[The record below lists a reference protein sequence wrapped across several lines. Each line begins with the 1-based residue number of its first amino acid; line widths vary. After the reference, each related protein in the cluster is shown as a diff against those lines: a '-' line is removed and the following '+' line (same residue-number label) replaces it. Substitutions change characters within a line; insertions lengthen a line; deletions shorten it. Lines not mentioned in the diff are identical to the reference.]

1 MLSGSSA
8 HQTTRANAEWILWQ
22 MLLNVNSH
30 PSVLRIRTM
39 WMVTLKQHAYLS
51 LPLSLLWPSSWQTST
66 TLLPLKD
73 CPFFFCPCLPP
84 ASAKYI
90 LDRSRQA
97 HSTCAPTYHASPA
110 LDKQSMHSSLTK
122 QHGWTKLCVCRTRQ
136 DGADISSHSLLSEQ
150 EGFSAAPGF
159 GMLPAVRQVA
169 LVLFLLAFSWDAF
182 VVLFS
187 RRWGAELFPSLPFTL
202 PNFLLCSFDS
212 SSAVWGSVCSGL
224 DAVNFVH
231 PGLTGHTNLSST
243 WSGPV
248 PVSLLPLLPLSLSV
262 PCFLSLFPSLHCPL

>member
-1 MLSGSSA
+1 MPLKPFTVGKVMLSGSSA

-136 DGADISSHSLLSEQ
+136 DGADKSSHSLLSEQ
-150 EGFSAAPGF
+150 EGFSVAPGF

-182 VVLFS
+182 VVLFF
-187 RRWGAELFPSLPFTL
+187 E
-202 PNFLLCSFDS
+202 
-212 SSAVWGSVCSGL
+212 AVGCR
-224 DAVNFVH
+224 AV
-231 PGLTGHTNLSST
+231 P
-243 WSGPV
+243 
-248 PVSLLPLLPLSLSV
+248 
-262 PCFLSLFPSLHCPL
+262 FPSLHAPQFSALLVWLIFCCLGLSVFRPRRCQLCSPWAHGTL